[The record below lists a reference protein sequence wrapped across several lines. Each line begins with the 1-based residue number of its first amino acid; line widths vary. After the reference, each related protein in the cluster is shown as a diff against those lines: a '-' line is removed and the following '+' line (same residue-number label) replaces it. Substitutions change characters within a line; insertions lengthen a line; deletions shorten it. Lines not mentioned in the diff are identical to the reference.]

1 MAWTTG
7 KCVGD
12 KYSLHGNIVGTK
24 GMREVV
30 GARIQQLP
38 SSQIALP
45 SPTWSSM
52 NEEMMAEVEEGA
64 RNCEDIPNPDSFID
78 NSARSDRSF
87 YRI

>member
-52 NEEMMAEVEEGA
+52 NEEMMAEVEEGGA
-64 RNCEDIPNPDSFID
+64 IVKIYLTLISSWT
-78 NSARSDRSF
+78 SAY
-87 YRI
+87 YRVFFVAI

>member
-1 MAWTTG
+1 
-7 KCVGD
+7 
-12 KYSLHGNIVGTK
+12 
-24 GMREVV
+24 MREVV

-64 RNCEDIPNPDSFID
+64 RNCEDIPNPDINLI
-78 NSARSDRSF
+78 NS
-87 YRI
+87 